1 MGKATEFNNDEW
13 EKFFEE
19 LEKLEKNPKAYGLPE
34 SVPGSALLG
43 SFNIRKLGTVK
54 NRSDNTWKFLGIICK
69 HFDIMA
75 IQECM
80 DDMDGIHRLVE
91 ELDGA
96 FCLIISDKTGTYP
109 GDRGLGERL
118 AFLYRTSSV
127 EL

>member
-1 MGKATEFNNDEW
+1 
-13 EKFFEE
+13 
-19 LEKLEKNPKAYGLPE
+19 
-34 SVPGSALLG
+34 
-43 SFNIRKLGTVK
+43 
-54 NRSDNTWKFLGIICK
+54 
-69 HFDIMA
+69 
-75 IQECM
+75 M